1 MPIPVIWLRSAVTKC
16 NHSLMPQSFL
26 NFDQKRENYGL
37 MSQQLSFSD
46 VENLTTSDARGSEK
60 QRGRGKKD
68 EIFVHEIWSRRL
80 KRGDGRRMV
89 REKWERRRWKDR
101 LKVSFEAERHCIGY
115 QWRLEACMKIDFLNN
130 LAREEGKLDRR
141 VRAGEAAENAWVVP
155 LNSLSPAG
163 EITTARREEERERK
177 KVSRKITL

>member
-1 MPIPVIWLRSAVTKC
+1 
-16 NHSLMPQSFL
+16 
-26 NFDQKRENYGL
+26 
-37 MSQQLSFSD
+37 
-46 VENLTTSDARGSEK
+46 
-60 QRGRGKKD
+60 
-68 EIFVHEIWSRRL
+68 
-80 KRGDGRRMV
+80 
-89 REKWERRRWKDR
+89 
-101 LKVSFEAERHCIGY
+101 
-115 QWRLEACMKIDFLNN
+115 MKIDFLNN